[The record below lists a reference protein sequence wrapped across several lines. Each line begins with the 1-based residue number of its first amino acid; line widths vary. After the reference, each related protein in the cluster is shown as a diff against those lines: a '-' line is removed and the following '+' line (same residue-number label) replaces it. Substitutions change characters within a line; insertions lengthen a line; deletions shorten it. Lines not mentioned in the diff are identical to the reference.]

1 MKFNFHKFYLNLKI
15 VYLLSIIP
23 KSISGLE
30 ELKTVFHF
38 DQLLV
43 SDSTNV
49 HGFNITIPEGHTF
62 SKGFTLCLR
71 ALFKVWNERC
81 IFYTD
86 GLTMRL
92 KDYTRGIGGLNMDD
106 KYYFFKWSDKE
117 LISSNPW
124 STICFAFN
132 STDSIASL
140 VINGKVELSV
150 GLVRFSLQFKA

>member
-1 MKFNFHKFYLNLKI
+1 MRFDFHKYYCYLKFFYLI
-15 VYLLSIIP
+15 FIIAKP
-23 KSISGLE
+23 ISGLD
-30 ELKTVFHF
+30 ELKTVFQF
-38 DQLLV
+38 DQLLL
-43 SDSTNV
+43 SNSTND

-92 KDYTRGIGGLNMDD
+92 KDYTREIGGLNMDE
-106 KYYFFKWSDKE
+106 KYYFFKWSDKL

-124 STICFAFN
+124 STICLAFN
-132 STDSIASL
+132 STDSIAKL
-140 VINGKVELSV
+140 VINGK
-150 GLVRFSLQFKA
+150 GPFK